1 MASQTGVSRPFYTL
15 DMKNSRVFSPVAFTV
30 ALLAFTGLV
39 DAQTAAPSSECSS
52 SSAALPSAPQG
63 FAGVADASNR
73 FGYKL
78 LREVA
83 RVNPRENALLS
94 PISASQALEM
104 LYQGAGGETQKAMS
118 KALLLEN
125 IPLETLNR
133 ANLHALSIL
142 EGDACVQF
150 SSANSL
156 WAKPGFNVLESFTS
170 AARTAYRAEVRSADL
185 GTLEGVGQVNAW
197 VSAKTRGKIGKLLDA
212 PVPDTDLLLLNATY
226 FKGLW
231 SKPFKKE
238 DTLSKPFYLQDGSSK
253 TVPMMSQKLEKVD
266 YVDAVTFEGVRLSY
280 KSSVGRAFVTE
291 LYLPKKT
298 SSLSSLVIRAS
309 SGGLGRLS
317 WENGSGTLELPRFKL
332 ETKTDLEPLL
342 TRLGMGLAFTDA
354 ANFTKLSLQPTRVSG
369 ALQKAVLEV
378 NEEGAVAAAAT
389 GVLMQTTSIQLPPR
403 AFNLVFNRPFFMTI
417 REQSSN
423 APLFLGAVYNP
434 SSL

>member
-1 MASQTGVSRPFYTL
+1 
-15 DMKNSRVFSPVAFTV
+15 MKNSRVFSPVVLTV
-30 ALLAFTGLV
+30 ALLASTGFV
-39 DAQTAAPSSECSS
+39 DAQTAVPSPDCSS
-52 SSAALPSAPQG
+52 GETLLPPVPEG
-63 FAGVADASNR
+63 FAGVADASVR

-78 LREVA
+78 LREAA
-83 RVNPRENALLS
+83 RVKARENVFLS
-94 PISASQALEM
+94 PISAAQALEM

-125 IPLETLNR
+125 ISLETLNK
-133 ANLHALSIL
+133 ANSYALSLL
-142 EGDACVQF
+142 EGDKCVQF

-156 WAKPGFNVLESFTS
+156 WAKPGFSILETFSNTAR
-170 AARTAYRAEVRSADL
+170 AAYGAEVKSADL
-185 GTLEGVGQVNAW
+185 GTLEGIGQVNAW
-197 VSAKTRGKIGKLLDA
+197 VSDKTRGKIDKLLDA

-266 YVDAVTFEGVRLSY
+266 YVDTSTFEGVRLSY
-280 KSSVGRAFVTE
+280 KSSAGRAFVTE

-298 SSLSSLVIRAS
+298 SSLSNLVIRAS
-309 SGGLGRLS
+309 SGGLNRLN
-317 WENGSGTLELPRFKL
+317 WEKGSGTLELPRFKL

-342 TRLGMGLAFTDA
+342 TKLGMGVAFTDA
-354 ANFTKLSLQPTRVSG
+354 ASFGKLSPQPTRVSG
-369 ALQKAVLEV
+369 AFQKAVLEV

-389 GVLMQTTSIQLPPR
+389 GVLMQTTSIALPPR
-403 AFNLVFNRPFFMTI
+403 LFNLVLNRPFFITI
-417 REQSSN
+417 REQN
-423 APLFLGAVYNP
+423 TNVPLFLGAVYNP